1 MAKIYIPS
9 TGVDQWQRLLA
20 DPEKHWRK
28 GYSARTLAYCWEE
41 EANDFPSSVRAV
53 LDNSGIESLQNLEL
67 LLAVPEHPVPLRGG
81 ARPSQN
87 DVWALARGQNGLV
100 SIAVEGK
107 VSEPFGPTLEEWLQD
122 ASPGKKDRLNH
133 ICEQLGLNVWPPSP
147 IRYQLLHR
155 AASAVIEAQ
164 RFCASHAV
172 MLVHSFSPQGEWF
185 EDYKDFLDVFGC
197 TAFPKTVSSA
207 GTRAGVRLYFGWVQG
222 EDRFRD
228 M

>member
-67 LLAVPEHPVPLRGG
+67 LLAVPEHQVQLRGG

-87 DVWALARGQNGLV
+87 G
-100 SIAVEGK
+100 
-107 VSEPFGPTLEEWLQD
+107 
-122 ASPGKKDRLNH
+122 
-133 ICEQLGLNVWPPSP
+133 VWPPSP
-147 IRYQLLHR
+147 IRYQLRHR
-155 AASAVIEAQ
+155 RS
-164 RFCASHAV
+164 SK
-172 MLVHSFSPQGEWF
+172 LN
-185 EDYKDFLDVFGC
+185 DFV
-197 TAFPKTVSSA
+197 
-207 GTRAGVRLYFGWVQG
+207 RATP
-222 EDRFRD
+222 
-228 M
+228 